1 MKNTKKTTF
10 GEEISF
16 YLDGIGAGN
25 GIITID
31 SEGGRSCIM
40 HDEEHNEVVIIQEC
54 NEGEA
59 KTLFLYD
66 NEINALREILK

>member
-16 YLDGIGAGN
+16 YLDNSGAGN
-25 GIITID
+25 GIITND
-31 SEGGRSCIM
+31 SEGGRSCIIYNQ
-40 HDEEHNEVVIIQEC
+40 EYNEVVIIQEC

-59 KTLFLYD
+59 KTMFLYD
-66 NEINALREILK
+66 KEINALREILK

>member
-16 YLDGIGAGN
+16 YLDGTGVSNI
-25 GIITID
+25 IITND
-31 SEGGRSCIM
+31 LEGERSCIIYSQ
-40 HDEEHNEVVIIQEC
+40 EFNEVIIIQEC

-59 KTLFLYD
+59 RTSYLYD
-66 NEINALREILK
+66 KEINALREILK